1 MANQTQTA
9 AMTGTSGAHG
19 DAAAHGDGEHSRRDF
34 LTIMAG
40 SWALVGGAAALWPM
54 IDQMNPDA
62 NTRALSTIEV
72 DLAPIKPG
80 QAVTVL
86 WQGKAVFIRN
96 RTEDEIKKAQATPVD
111 QLKDTTAQNLAL
123 PDDADAKDENR
134 VKAGKA
140 NWLVLV
146 GVCTHLGCI
155 PKGQSPGDVR
165 GEYGGWFCPCHG
177 SQYDTSGRI
186 RKGPAPLNLQ
196 VPPYAFLT
204 DTKIKIG

>member
-1 MANQTQTA
+1 MADTKHAAATTGA
-9 AMTGTSGAHG
+9 GGAVVADDHAMT
-19 DAAAHGDGEHSRRDF
+19 RRDF
-34 LTIMAG
+34 LPIMAG
-40 SWALVGGAAALWPM
+40 SWALVGGATALWPM

-62 NTRALSTIEV
+62 STRALASIEV

-80 QAVTVL
+80 QAITVN
-86 WQGKAVFIRN
+86 WQGKALFIRH
-96 RTEDEIKKAQATPVD
+96 RTDEEIKKAQATSLD
-111 QLKDTTAQNLAL
+111 DLKDTTAQNAGL
-123 PDDADAKDENR
+123 PDDATAKDENR

-140 NWLVLV
+140 EWLVLV
-146 GVCTHLGCI
+146 GICTHLGCI
-155 PKGQSPGDVR
+155 PKGQSPGDVK

-196 VPPYAFLT
+196 VPPYAFLS

>member
-1 MANQTQTA
+1 
-9 AMTGTSGAHG
+9 MTGTSGAHG